1 MPMQTLLNITLQDDN
16 TLLVQSDVFFLE
28 TKDPDALM
36 AWPRK
41 PISAD
46 AYQSIHPALK
56 DRLILWRRA
65 KAKEKGVSAFLIL
78 TNRTLFA
85 ISDQA
90 PLTEE
95 ELLCIPG
102 FGPNRFSS
110 YGVEILSLVKKSLA
124 DETE

>member
-28 TKDPDALM
+28 TKAPDALK

-41 PISAD
+41 PI
-46 AYQSIHPALK
+46 
-56 DRLILWRRA
+56 RA

-85 ISDQA
+85 ISDHA

-102 FGPNRFSS
+102 FGPNRFAS
-110 YGVEILSLVKKSLA
+110 YGVEILSLVEKSLA

>member
-1 MPMQTLLNITLQDDN
+1 MQTLLNITLQDDN

-28 TKDPDALM
+28 TKDPDSLM
-36 AWPRK
+36 GRIRR

-46 AYQSIHPALK
+46 EYQSIHPALK
-56 DRLILWRRA
+56 DKLILWRRA

-95 ELLCIPG
+95 ELLAVPG
-102 FGPNRFSS
+102 FGPNRFAS
-110 YGVEILSLVKKSLA
+110 YGMEILSLVEKSLA
-124 DETE
+124 EEME